1 MKKLIFIML
10 FCFIFSFSVSAAETD
25 IYEEQY
31 EISGAEEINDF
42 LDDGTRNFLEIN
54 GIDPKNPDW
63 VNSIKNENIIS
74 HIIDFIKSGAKAPA
88 RAAAAIIGIILISA
102 AVTAFGEQTGRF
114 EPALFAATLAV
125 GGVIAADIWGVVSSA
140 AEALKGTSYFMLS
153 FVPVFVGVVSMSGGA
168 ITSAAMGGL
177 LIGGAEAVSSLA
189 SFFVLPAMGG
199 YLSISICST
208 VSPLLNN
215 SNIAAAIKKV
225 TLWTLSFAT
234 TLFLGILSIQTA
246 VNSSADS
253 MSVRTARF
261 ILGTS
266 VPIAGNTLAE
276 AFTTVTASVSLLR
289 SSVGIYGVVALAVM
303 FLPVIIELVLWRI
316 TLLLTGTVST
326 AFSLPKI
333 SGLLKAVDDMISL
346 LLATVLLVAGMF
358 IISLTVV
365 ISAGKML

>member
-1 MKKLIFIML
+1 MKKLILIIF
-10 FCFIFSFSVSAAETD
+10 FCFVFTLGVSAEETD
-25 IYEEQY
+25 LYGEQY

-42 LDDGTRNFLEIN
+42 LDDETKRFLESN
-54 GIDPKNPDW
+54 GLDPKNPNW
-63 VNSIKNENIIS
+63 VNSISSENIIS

-88 RAAAAIIGIILISA
+88 KAAAAIMGIILITA
-102 AVTAFGEQTGRF
+102 AVTSFGDSSGRF
-114 EPALFAATLAV
+114 APALFAAALAV
-125 GGVIAADIWGVVSSA
+125 VGIVAADIWGVVSSA
-140 AEALKGTSYFMLS
+140 AEALRSTSYFMLS
-153 FVPVFVGVVSMSGGA
+153 FVPIFVGIVSLSGGA
-168 ITSAAMGGL
+168 ITSASMGAL

-208 VSPLLNN
+208 VSPLLNGA
-215 SNIAAAIKKV
+215 NIGAAIKKV
-225 TLWTLSFAT
+225 TLWTLSFVT

-253 MSVRTARF
+253 VSIRTARF

-266 VPIAGNTLAE
+266 VPFAGNTLAE
-276 AFTTVTASVSLLR
+276 ALTTVTASVGLLKT
-289 SSVGIYGVVALAVM
+289 SVGIYGVVALAVM
-303 FLPVIIELVLWRI
+303 FIPVIIELILWRI
-316 TLLLTGTVST
+316 TLLLTGTAAT

-346 LLATVLLVAGMF
+346 LLAAVLLIAGMF

-365 ISAGKML
+365 VTVGKG